1 MEGIKKTKKNGLD
14 RDTPSI
20 FLLFHVFISLL
31 LYNYVSF
38 FFSYFSLS
46 KAPKRGVIDKAN
58 ILSKLTDPRK
68 Y

>member
-38 FFSYFSLS
+38 FSPIFLFL
-46 KAPKRGVIDKAN
+46 KPQKEE
-58 ILSKLTDPRK
+58 
-68 Y
+68 